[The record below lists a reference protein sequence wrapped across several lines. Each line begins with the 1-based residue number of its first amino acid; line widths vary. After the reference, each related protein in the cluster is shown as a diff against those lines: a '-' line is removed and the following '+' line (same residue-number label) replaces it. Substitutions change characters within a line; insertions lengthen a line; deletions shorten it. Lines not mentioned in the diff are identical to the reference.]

1 MDVNI
6 PVLEINGLKV
16 NFETSEGITRA
27 VDDVSFS
34 IGHGETFALVGESGS
49 GKSVTALAI
58 MRLVQQPAGKYAGG
72 SIRLNGCEL
81 LSLPESRM
89 RAIRGAQAAM
99 IFQEPMSCL
108 NPVFTIGN
116 QIMESVLTHQ
126 RVSRSQARRIAIDML
141 DQVHMPKPKER
152 FNSYP
157 HQLSGGMKQRA
168 MIAMALCCNPDLLI
182 ADEPTTALDVTVQA
196 QILALLKEL
205 QQQRTMAI
213 LFITHD
219 LGIVS
224 EQADRVAVMQKG
236 SLVETNTT
244 RELFHAPQHAY
255 TQLLLDAVPCR
266 EHRRKE
272 SSIATASAEDL
283 KIQVR
288 NLTVQFPVRKGFL
301 KRNREWFK
309 AVDSVDFDIPAGK
322 TVALVGESGCGKT
335 TIGKCLVQ
343 LLKPSSGSILFDNT
357 SIYDSP
363 RTLLKTM
370 RKKIQIIFQDPYA
383 SLNPRMLIGDIIAE
397 GMLAHGI
404 GRKRRER
411 LEMVAGLLERV
422 GLSPEYINRYPHEFS
437 GGQRQRI
444 SIARALAVQPE
455 LIVCDEATSALDVS
469 IQAQILELLQSLQR
483 ESNLTYLFITHNL
496 GVVDYL
502 ADYVLVMYQGSIVE
516 RGPTLDVFNNPAHSY
531 TRKLLAAV
539 PQVCLD

>member
-1 MDVNI
+1 MGIHD

-58 MRLVQQPAGKYAGG
+58 MRLVQQPAGRYAGG
-72 SIRLNGCEL
+72 SIRLNGCDIL
-81 LSLPESRM
+81 TLPESRM
-89 RAIRGAQAAM
+89 REIRGAQAAM

-126 RVSRSQARRIAIDML
+126 RVSRRQARRVALDML
-141 DQVHMPKPKER
+141 DQVHMPEPILR

-205 QQQRTMAI
+205 QLKRTMAI

-219 LGIVS
+219 LGIVF
-224 EQADRVAVMQKG
+224 EQADRVAVMQNG
-236 SLVETNTT
+236 TLVETNIT
-244 RELFHAPQHAY
+244 RELFNAPQHSY

-266 EHRRKE
+266 AHRQVRPE
-272 SSIATASAEDL
+272 AGSAPDADL
-283 KIQVR
+283 KLQVR
-288 NLTVQFPVRKGFL
+288 NLTVQFPVRKSFF
-301 KRNREWFK
+301 KRQREWFK
-309 AVDSVDFDIPAGK
+309 AVDSVDFEIPSGT

-343 LLKPSSGSILFDNT
+343 LLKPDSGSILFDNT

-363 RTLLKTM
+363 RTMLKTM
-370 RKKIQIIFQDPYA
+370 RKKIQIVFQDPYA

-404 GRKRRER
+404 GRNRRER
-411 LEMVAGLLERV
+411 FDMVAALLERV
-422 GLSPEYINRYPHEFS
+422 GLSPDYSIRYPHEFS

-469 IQAQILELLQSLQR
+469 IQAQILELLQDLQR
-483 ESNLTYLFITHNL
+483 ESSLTYLFITHNL
-496 GVVDYL
+496 GVVDYI
-502 ADYVLVMYQGSIVE
+502 ADYVLVMYRGAIVE
-516 RGPTLDVFNNPAHSY
+516 RGPTMDVFNNPAHPY
-531 TRKLLAAV
+531 TRRLLAAV
-539 PQVCLD
+539 PQVRVD